1 MIRQFFRDE
10 LTELEQ
16 ELIRMGALVEDQ
28 LRRAVRSLTEQNAR
42 LAEQV
47 IQEDDRVDRMEIE
60 IEGRCLTLLALQ
72 QPLAGDLRTVST
84 ALKII
89 TDLERMADHATDI
102 AKVTIRLQNEP
113 LVKPLVDIPAMARLA
128 SSMVRLALNA
138 YVHRSI
144 EEASTMIRLDD
155 DVDHLYASIF
165 LELLELM
172 RDRPE
177 TVGQATHLLFV
188 ANYIE
193 RVADHATNIGEWV
206 IYMVSGERKDHNHG
220 RYGAQHEPRSPKG

>member
-1 MIRQFFRDE
+1 MRQHLQTE
-10 LTELEQ
+10 LIALEQ

-28 LRRAVRSLTEQNAR
+28 LRRAVRALTEQNKLLAR
-42 LAEQV
+42 QIIAD
-47 IQEDDRVDRMEIE
+47 DDRADQMEMDIE
-60 IEGRCLTLLALQ
+60 SRCLSLLALQ
-72 QPLAGDLRTVST
+72 QPLAGDLRAVST

-102 AKVTIRLQNEP
+102 AKVILRMP
-113 LVKPLVDIPAMARLA
+113 AAPFVKPLVDIPEMARLT

-144 EEASTMIRLDD
+144 DEARTMIRLDD
-155 DVDHLYASIF
+155 DVDHLYAAIF
-165 LELLELM
+165 EELLHLM
-172 RDRPE
+172 REQPE
-177 TVGQATHLLFV
+177 TVTQATYLLFV

-206 IYMVSGERKDHNHG
+206 IYMVTGERTDLNL
-220 RYGAQHEPRSPKG
+220 

>member
-1 MIRQFFRDE
+1 MIRQYFSNQ
-10 LTELEQ
+10 LVELEQ
-16 ELIRMGALVEDQ
+16 ELLRMGALVEDQ
-28 LRRAVRSLTEQNAR
+28 LRAAVRALTEKNSALAR
-42 LAEQV
+42 DV
-47 IQEDDRVDRMEIE
+47 IQEDDRVDQMEMDIE
-60 IEGRCLTLLALQ
+60 RRCLTILALQ
-72 QPLAGDLRTVST
+72 QPLASDLRIVST

-102 AKVTIRLQNEP
+102 AKITLRLENEAYI
-113 LVKPLVDIPAMARLA
+113 KPLVDIPEMARLA

-138 YVHRSI
+138 YVHRSTD
-144 EEASTMIRLDD
+144 EAATMIRLDD

-165 LELLELM
+165 RDLIDLM

-177 TVGQATHLLFV
+177 AAGQATHLLFV

-206 IYMVSGERKDHNHG
+206 IFMVTGERKEMND
-220 RYGAQHEPRSPKG
+220 